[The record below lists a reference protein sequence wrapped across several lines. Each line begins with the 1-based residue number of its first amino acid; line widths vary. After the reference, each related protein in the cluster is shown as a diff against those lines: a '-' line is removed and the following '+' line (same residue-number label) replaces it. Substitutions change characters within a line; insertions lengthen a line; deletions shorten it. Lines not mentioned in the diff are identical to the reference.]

1 MDGYLEAELRGTV
14 IALVHTNLDGPSKIV
29 PASTLPSTAPGV
41 VSTNVGA
48 VANGTNRTLSVSVGS
63 AANLRLNLT
72 SSSAQNSRSLT
83 VSFAGRE
90 IPLSVNAGQTVN
102 VDLAGVSAGTQTLII
117 RATGDGVS
125 LGRVEFV
132 TF

>member
-1 MDGYLEAELRGTV
+1 M
-14 IALVHTNLDGPSKIV
+14 S
-29 PASTLPSTAPGV
+29 
-41 VSTNVGA
+41 
-48 VANGTNRTLSVSVGS
+48 S

-102 VDLAGVSAGTQTLII
+102 VDFAGVSAGTQTLII